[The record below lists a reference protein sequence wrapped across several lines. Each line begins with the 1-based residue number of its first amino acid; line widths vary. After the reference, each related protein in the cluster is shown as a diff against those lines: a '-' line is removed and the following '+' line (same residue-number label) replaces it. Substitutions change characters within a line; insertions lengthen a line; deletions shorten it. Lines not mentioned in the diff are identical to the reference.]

1 MAKTKLKD
9 LLSEVFEDVQKVD
22 KYKVSE
28 GVRNYGIVGQS
39 LYNNN
44 NIISWL

>member
-1 MAKTKLKD
+1 MAKTKLKNI
-9 LLSEVFEDVQKVD
+9 LTEVFEDIQKFD

-28 GVRNYGIVGQS
+28 GVRNVTVVGKS

-44 NIISWL
+44 NIM